1 MLAASR
7 LPETRE
13 LGATSLVA
21 ILSIPGSLLSP
32 SHLGSQGRV
41 YVDRARS
48 AGPPRKALEQTGL
61 PSQNSH
67 PSAPEPATPGR
78 QRL

>member
-21 ILSIPGSLLSP
+21 ILFIPGSLLST
-32 SHLGSQGRV
+32 SHLGSQDSVYADRV
-41 YVDRARS
+41 RS
-48 AGPPRKALEQTGL
+48 ADPPRKALEQTGL
-61 PSQNSH
+61 PNLNSH
-67 PSAPEPATPGR
+67 PSAPQPATPGR